1 MAALLKLITFNCK
14 VKTSPTGWFA
24 HFNNLITFTYVKT
37 NKAIDLEFAFYFNG
51 FVF

>member
-1 MAALLKLITFNCK
+1 MATTLKITSCNSK
-14 VKTSPTGWFA
+14 VETSPTGWFA
-24 HFNNLITFTYVKT
+24 NFNKLIAFTYVKT